1 MKYAINFLKNQPMI
15 CAVFALVVSLM
26 SILSL
31 NSESMAGHLVQR
43 LLLSGTCAVFLYMI
57 SGEKAVQ
64 DYFGSTGYVI
74 KNFICILDNSGN
86 IRYIIACRRY
96 QRS

>member
-31 NSESMAGHLVQR
+31 NSGSIAGQLVLR

-64 DYFGSTGYVI
+64 NYLCSTGYVI
-74 KNFICILDNSGN
+74 KSLSV
-86 IRYIIACRRY
+86 YWII
-96 QRS
+96 